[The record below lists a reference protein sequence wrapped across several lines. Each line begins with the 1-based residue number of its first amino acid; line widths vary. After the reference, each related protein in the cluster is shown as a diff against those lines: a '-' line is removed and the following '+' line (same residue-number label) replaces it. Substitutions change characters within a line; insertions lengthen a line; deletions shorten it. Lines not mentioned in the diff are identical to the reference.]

1 LRPKKPRR
9 KKRPQNPDVT
19 VVNQP
24 ETVTV
29 GRIERPFGVKGE
41 VKVQPL
47 SDVPGRFEG
56 LRTVSLVAKNGQTLE
71 TSVTHVRRA
80 GDEFILGL
88 TGLTTPED
96 ASLWQGGF
104 IRTLRGS
111 VPELPEGQYYECD
124 LIGLAVSTE
133 EGRPIGVLEEIWDL
147 PGNPLF
153 VVRQGA
159 KEILIPAAKKL
170 VGTVDL
176 TARKMTVRLIDGL
189 GE

>member
-1 LRPKKPRR
+1 M
-9 KKRPQNPDVT
+9 
-19 VVNQP
+19 VNQL

-41 VKVQPL
+41 IKVRPL

-56 LRTVSLVAKNGQTLE
+56 LRSVSLLARNGQILE

-96 ASLWQGGF
+96 ASFWRGGF
-104 IRTLRGS
+104 IRTIRGT
-111 VPELPEGQYYECD
+111 VPELPDGQYYECD
-124 LIGLAVSTE
+124 LIGLTVSTE
-133 EGRPIGVLEEIWDL
+133 ESQPIGVLEEIWNL
-147 PGNPLF
+147 PGNPVF

-159 KEILIPAAKKL
+159 KEILIPAAKEL
-170 VGTVDL
+170 IGNVDL
-176 TARKMTVRLIDGL
+176 AARKMTVRLIDGL
-189 GE
+189 ID

>member
-1 LRPKKPRR
+1 M
-9 KKRPQNPDVT
+9 
-19 VVNQP
+19 VNQL

-41 VKVQPL
+41 VKVRPL

-56 LRTVSLVAKNGQTLE
+56 LRSVSLLARNGQTLE
-71 TSVTHVRRA
+71 TSVTHVRRVGA
-80 GDEFILGL
+80 EFILGL

-96 ASLWQGGF
+96 ARLWRGGF

-111 VPELPEGQYYECD
+111 VPELPDGQYYECD

-133 EGRPIGVLEEIWDL
+133 ENQLIGVLEEIWDL

-159 KEILIPAAKKL
+159 KEILIPAAKEL
-170 VGTVDL
+170 IRAVDL

-189 GE
+189 GD